1 MAANART
8 HRKVQRLGSIYEPL
22 KLSFLQHTDEPLWE
36 KLDRYYNAVK
46 TTILNYQSPTT
57 GLFPIKTCST
67 CKEAKVRDSLY
78 CAASAWALALAYR
91 RIDDDMGRTHEMEH
105 SAIKCMRGIL
115 YCYMRQ
121 ADKVEQFKQDPNP
134 SKCLHSVFNVDT
146 GDEVHSYSDYHH
158 LQIDAVSLFL
168 LYLVEM
174 ICSGLQIIYN
184 TDEVSFIQNLVFC
197 VERAYRVPDYGMWER
212 GSKYNNGSTELHSS
226 NYYISSISVSVGLA
240 KAALEAIN
248 GFNLFG
254 NQGCSWSVIFVDLD
268 AHNRNRQTLCSLL
281 PRESRSH
288 NTDAALLP
296 TISYPAFAVDDDALY
311 SQTLDKIVR
320 KLRGKYGFKRFLRD
334 GYRTA
339 NEDKERR
346 FYKPAEMKAPSCR
359 QFYPEAGRFIA
370 KDDAESN
377 SLCDR
382 QFYQSVEL
390 LRRNT
395 PGVPAC
401 LQPQRAKKHRPHW
414 LFDGIEC
421 EFPIFFIH
429 MMIDGV
435 FRGNQAQVK
444 EYQEL
449 LAPII
454 FQSFEGHA
462 VIPKYYYVPADFVE
476 AEQSKHGSQKRFP
489 SNSGRD
495 GTIFL
500 CGQALYNI
508 AMLLVD
514 ELISPKDIDPI
525 HRYVPRQDQRNVSMR
540 YSNQ

>member
-1 MAANART
+1 MASLADVGWKLLEFKARSN
-8 HRKVQRLGSIYEPL
+8 RSGSIYEPL
-22 KLSFLQHTDEPLWE
+22 KLSTLQRDDEPLWE

-57 GLFPIKTCST
+57 GLFPVKTCST
-67 CKEAKVRDSLY
+67 CKEAKVRDSLF
-78 CAASAWALALAYR
+78 CAASAWALAMAHR
-91 RIDDDMGRTHEMEH
+91 RIDDDMGRTHELEH

-121 ADKVEQFKQDPNP
+121 ADKVEQFKQDPSP
-134 SKCLHSVFNVDT
+134 SKCLHSVFDVDT
-146 GDEVHSYSDYHH
+146 GDEVHSYNDYHH

-226 NYYISSISVSVGLA
+226 SVGLA

-334 GYRTA
+334 GYRTT
-339 NEDKERR
+339 NEDKNRR
-346 FYKPAEMKAPSCR
+346 YYKPAEMK
-359 QFYPEAGRFIA
+359 
-370 KDDAESN
+370 
-377 SLCDR
+377 
-382 QFYQSVEL
+382 
-390 LRRNT
+390 
-395 PGVPAC
+395 
-401 LQPQRAKKHRPHW
+401 

-421 EFPIFFIH
+421 EFPIFFIY

-435 FRGNQAQVK
+435 FRGNKAQVK
-444 EYQEL
+444 EYQDL
-449 LAPII
+449 LQPII
-454 FQSFEGHA
+454 FLSNEGHA

-476 AEQSKHGSQKRFP
+476 AEQNKHGSQKRFP

-495 GTIFL
+495 GMFFL

-525 HRYVPRQDQRNVSMR
+525 HRYVPYQEQRNVSMR
-540 YSNQ
+540 YSNQVSRIT

>member
-1 MAANART
+1 MA
-8 HRKVQRLGSIYEPL
+8 KVLY
-22 KLSFLQHTDEPLWE
+22 LSFLKVISFLFS
-36 KLDRYYNAVK
+36 LFFCLVK

-57 GLFPIKTCST
+57 GLFPVKTCST

-78 CAASAWALALAYR
+78 CAAGAWALALAYR
-91 RIDDDMGRTHEMEH
+91 RIDDDMGRTHELEH
-105 SAIKCMRGIL
+105 SAIKCVRGIL

-121 ADKVEQFKQDPNP
+121 ADKVEQFKQDPSP
-134 SKCLHSVFNVDT
+134 SKCLHSVFDIDT
-146 GDEVHSYSDYHH
+146 GDEVHSYNEFHH

-226 NYYISSISVSVGLA
+226 SVGLA

-339 NEDKERR
+339 NEDKNRR
-346 FYKPAEMKAPSCR
+346 YYKPAEMK
-359 QFYPEAGRFIA
+359 
-370 KDDAESN
+370 
-377 SLCDR
+377 
-382 QFYQSVEL
+382 
-390 LRRNT
+390 
-395 PGVPAC
+395 
-401 LQPQRAKKHRPHW
+401 
-414 LFDGIEC
+414 
-421 EFPIFFIH
+421 
-429 MMIDGV
+429 
-435 FRGNQAQVK
+435 
-444 EYQEL
+444 
-449 LAPII
+449 
-454 FQSFEGHA
+454 
-462 VIPKYYYVPADFVE
+462 
-476 AEQSKHGSQKRFP
+476 
-489 SNSGRD
+489 
-495 GTIFL
+495 
-500 CGQALYNI
+500 
-508 AMLLVD
+508 
-514 ELISPKDIDPI
+514 
-525 HRYVPRQDQRNVSMR
+525 
-540 YSNQ
+540 